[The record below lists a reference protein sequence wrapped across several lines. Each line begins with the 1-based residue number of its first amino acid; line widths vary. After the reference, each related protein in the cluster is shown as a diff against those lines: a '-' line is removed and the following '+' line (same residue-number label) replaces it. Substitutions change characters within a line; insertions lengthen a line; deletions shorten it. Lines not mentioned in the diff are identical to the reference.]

1 MDDYLVLGL
10 LAGLLT
16 TVCYVP
22 QIIKGYRTKQLD
34 DISLSMLV
42 VLGFGL
48 VFWTIYGIVLDNLPL
63 ILWDIASLA
72 LVIGIA
78 WLKLEYRKCK

>member
-1 MDDYLVLGL
+1 
-10 LAGLLT
+10 
-16 TVCYVP
+16 
-22 QIIKGYRTKQLD
+22 
-34 DISLSMLV
+34 MLV

-48 VFWTIYGIVLDNLPL
+48 AFWTIGIVLDNLPL

-78 WLKLEYRKCK
+78 WLKIEYRRKK